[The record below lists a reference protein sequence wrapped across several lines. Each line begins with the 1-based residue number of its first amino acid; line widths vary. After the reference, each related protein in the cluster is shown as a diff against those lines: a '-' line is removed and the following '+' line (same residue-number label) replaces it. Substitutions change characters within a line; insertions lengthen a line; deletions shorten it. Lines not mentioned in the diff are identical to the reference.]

1 MSRDTIL
8 EIRKDGEGFLKALSQ
23 ELYWNLAGLK
33 EETNLKTIYK
43 AHPIFGDPDVF
54 FSVKDISSKDG
65 EEEIGLKLILSLL
78 ARSIIENK
86 TAKLRD
92 EILKA
97 EARDEIRLDYKT
109 IPYRSALAEIKIE
122 AKRARRED
130 IDRKRRET
138 VLKLEPLL
146 LKTLEIAHG
155 VASELGFSYINLCDE
170 MEKLNLSEIEE
181 KAKLF
186 LKDTEYAYRD
196 LLKWLLMKRMEL
208 KLKDAKWHDLSHL
221 FNSFEL
227 KSEFSKIDLKALARK
242 CLDEMGIN
250 AGEGINADLSY
261 RKGKTSRPLCIPIDV
276 PQNVMVSVYPVGSVE
291 DYEAFFHSLGI
302 ALLYGH
308 RNPEDEF
315 EFRRLTESAS
325 EEVFGF
331 LFRNLLLQPKWLRR
345 YLKLEVGSDF
355 LKFLYLKQLMM
366 VRYYSGKLIYELL
379 LHKDEDFRSK
389 SDFYKQTLKEATLS
403 DHSEADYLDNL
414 DPFFHTASYLRGCI
428 IEAKLK
434 WHLREKFDEE
444 WWREKEAGDFI
455 RKIWSEGGRITSQE
469 ISKRAE
475 FEQIDLTPLLQFLGE
490 ILA

>member
-1 MSRDTIL
+1 MASDTIL
-8 EIRKDGEGFLKALSQ
+8 DIRKDGEGFLKALSQ

-33 EETNLKTIYK
+33 GEANLKAIYK
-43 AHPIFGDPDVF
+43 AHPIFGDTDVF
-54 FSVKDISSKDG
+54 FSVKDTSPND
-65 EEEIGLKLILSLL
+65 EEEEKGLKLILSLL
-78 ARSIIENK
+78 ARSVIENK
-86 TAKLRD
+86 TAELRD

-138 VLKLEPLL
+138 ALRLEPLF
-146 LKTLEIAHG
+146 LKTLEIAHDI
-155 VASELGFSYINLCDE
+155 ASELGFSYISLCDE
-170 MEKLNLSEIEE
+170 LEKLNLSEIEE

-186 LKDTEYAYRD
+186 LKDTEYIYRD
-196 LLKWLLMKRMEL
+196 LLKWFLMKRMEL

-227 KSEFSKIDLKALARK
+227 KSEFPKVDLKALAGK
-242 CLDEMGIN
+242 CLDEMGIDVS
-250 AGEGINADLSY
+250 ESIKTDLSY
-261 RKGKTSRPLCIPIDV
+261 RRGKTSRPLCIPIEV
-276 PQNVMVSVYPVGSVE
+276 PQNIMLSIYPIGGIG
-291 DYEAFFHSLGI
+291 DYESFFHALGI

-308 RNPEDEF
+308 RNPEDEL

-325 EEVFGF
+325 EGVFGF
-331 LFRNLLLQPKWLRR
+331 LFRNLLLQTRWLRR
-345 YLKLEVGSDF
+345 YLKLDTGNDF
-355 LKFLYLKQLMM
+355 LRFLYLKQLMM
-366 VRYYSGKLIYELL
+366 IRYYSGKLIYELL

-403 DHSEADYLDNL
+403 DYSEADYLDNL

-428 IEAKLK
+428 IEAELK

-455 RKIWSEGGRITSQE
+455 RKMWREGGRITSQE
-469 ISKRAE
+469 ISKRAG
-475 FEQIDLTPLLQFLGE
+475 FERIDLTPLLRFFGE
-490 ILA
+490 ILG